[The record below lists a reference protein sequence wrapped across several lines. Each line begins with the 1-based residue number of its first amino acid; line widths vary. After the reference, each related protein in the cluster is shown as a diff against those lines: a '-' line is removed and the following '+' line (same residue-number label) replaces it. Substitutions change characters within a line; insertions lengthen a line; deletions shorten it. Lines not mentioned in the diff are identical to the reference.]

1 MSTDPWTTFLQLLE
15 SLIVPD
21 WNDLIVLLPLLL
33 VLGVVGPILSLVALM
48 RVRYLVGRRRGRVR
62 SMAAEPV
69 SAPVGADGRPMFP
82 PNVPFCEEHAVIYP
96 PGARSCEL
104 DGGELTVR
112 CPVDDASRP
121 ASQQLCRACGTK
133 YVLGAATT
141 AMTIRRSGSPPE
153 GGAAVA

>member
-1 MSTDPWTTFLQLLE
+1 
-15 SLIVPD
+15 
-21 WNDLIVLLPLLL
+21 
-33 VLGVVGPILSLVALM
+33 
-48 RVRYLVGRRRGRVR
+48 
-62 SMAAEPV
+62 MAAEPV
-69 SAPVGADGRPMFP
+69 SAPVGANGLPMFP